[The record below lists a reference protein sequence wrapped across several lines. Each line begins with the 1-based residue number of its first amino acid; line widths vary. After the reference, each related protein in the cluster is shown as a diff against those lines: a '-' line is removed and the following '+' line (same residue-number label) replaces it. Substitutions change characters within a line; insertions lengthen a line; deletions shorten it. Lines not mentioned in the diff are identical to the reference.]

1 MGSVKLS
8 DQMPLRLPHEAAM
21 GREDFLRGPSNQ
33 AAFDMIDL
41 WPNWPASW
49 LLLAGPVGAGKSHL
63 AKIWQERSN
72 ARIVNLEELSQAD
85 PTELVTCGAVVIE
98 DADCSERDD
107 TALFH
112 LLNAAREASAY
123 VLITARNW
131 PESWGVDLPDLMSR
145 LRLTTPVEI
154 YEPDD
159 ELLRSVLVKLFADR
173 QLSPDPNVIEFI
185 LMRMERSI
193 GAALEI
199 VQAIDEQALAQ
210 RRTITRPFVAA
221 VLKDLYDDL
230 EDIDAE

>member
-1 MGSVKLS
+1 MGSAKFN

-49 LLLAGPVGAGKSHL
+49 VLLAGPVGAGKSHL
-63 AKIWQERSN
+63 AKIWQERSG
-72 ARIVNLEELSQAD
+72 AHVVTIDELNRSD
-85 PTELVTCGAVVIE
+85 PTSLVSAGAVIIE
-98 DADCSERDD
+98 DADCPDRDD

-112 LLNAAREASAY
+112 LLNAAREARAF

-131 PESWGVDLPDLMSR
+131 PESWGVTLPDLMSR

-154 YEPDD
+154 FEPDD

-173 QLSPDPNVIEFI
+173 QLMPDPNVIEYI

-193 GAALEI
+193 GAALKI
-199 VQAIDEQALAQ
+199 VDAVDQQALAQ
-210 RRTITRPFVAA
+210 HRTITRPFVAMIIKA
-221 VLKDLYDDL
+221 LS
-230 EDIDAE
+230 EETEG

>member
-1 MGSVKLS
+1 MGSAKTS
-8 DQMPLRLPHEAAM
+8 DQIPLRLPHEAAL
-21 GREDFLRGPSNQ
+21 GREDFLRGPSNR

-63 AKIWQERSN
+63 ANIWQERSN
-72 ARIVNLEELSQAD
+72 ARIVSVAELNDAD
-85 PTELVTCGAVVIE
+85 PTELVQSGAIVIE
-98 DADCSERDD
+98 DADSPERDD
-107 TALFH
+107 IALFH
-112 LLNAAREASAY
+112 LLNAAREAGAF

-131 PESWGVDLPDLMSR
+131 PESWGVGLPDLMSR

-173 QLSPDPNVIEFI
+173 QLSPDPSVIEYI

-193 GAALEI
+193 GTALVI
-199 VQAIDEQALAQ
+199 VDAIDRQALAQ
-210 RRTITRPFVAA
+210 HRTITRPLVS
-221 VLKDLYDDL
+221 VILKELSDKTDGLVP
-230 EDIDAE
+230 

>member
-1 MGSVKLS
+1 
-8 DQMPLRLPHEAAM
+8 M

-41 WPNWPASW
+41 WPDWPASW

-63 AKIWQERSN
+63 ANIWQERSG
-72 ARIVNLEELSQAD
+72 ARIVSVAALNEAD
-85 PTELVTCGAVVIE
+85 PTELVQGGAVIIE
-98 DADCSERDD
+98 DADCAERDD

-112 LLNAAREASAY
+112 LLNAAREARAY

-131 PESWGVDLPDLMSR
+131 PESWGVALPDLMSR

-154 YEPDD
+154 FEPDD

-173 QLSPDPNVIEFI
+173 QLSPDPSVIEYI

-193 GAALEI
+193 EAALSI
-199 VQAIDEQALAQ
+199 VDAIDQQALAQ
-210 RRTITRPFVAA
+210 RRTITRPFVASI
-221 VLKDLYDDL
+221 LKDMAD
-230 EDIDAE
+230 

>member
-1 MGSVKLS
+1 MGSAKIS
-8 DQMPLRLPHEAAM
+8 DQMPLQLPHEAAM
-21 GREDFLRGPSNQ
+21 GREDFLRGPSNR

-63 AKIWQERSN
+63 ANIWQERSN
-72 ARIVNLEELSQAD
+72 AMIVNVADLNDAD
-85 PTELVTCGAVVIE
+85 PTELVQSGAIVVE
-98 DADCSERDD
+98 DADSPERDD

-112 LLNAAREASAY
+112 LLNAAREARAY

-131 PESWGVDLPDLMSR
+131 PESWGVGLPDLMSR

-173 QLSPDPNVIEFI
+173 QLSPDPSVIEYI

-193 GAALEI
+193 GAALVI
-199 VQAIDEQALAQ
+199 VEAIDQQALAQ
-210 RRTITRPFVAA
+210 HRTITRPFVSLI
-221 VLKDLYDDL
+221 LKELSDKADGLVP
-230 EDIDAE
+230 

>member
-1 MGSVKLS
+1 MGSAKIS

-21 GREDFLRGPSNQ
+21 GREDFLRGPSNR

-63 AKIWQERSN
+63 ANIWQERSN
-72 ARIVNLEELSQAD
+72 AMIVNVADLNDAD
-85 PTELVTCGAVVIE
+85 PTELVQSGAIVVE
-98 DADCSERDD
+98 DADSPERDD

-112 LLNAAREASAY
+112 LLNAAREARAY

-131 PESWGVDLPDLMSR
+131 PESWGVGLPDLMSR

-173 QLSPDPNVIEFI
+173 QLSPDPSVIEYI

-193 GAALEI
+193 GAALVI
-199 VQAIDEQALAQ
+199 VEAIDQQALAQ
-210 RRTITRPFVAA
+210 HRTITRPFVSLI
-221 VLKDLYDDL
+221 LKELSDKADGLVP
-230 EDIDAE
+230 